1 MMHGPVADSPVAAAA
16 TAKGRGGPDM
26 HEIRPRLWLGSYG
39 PASDR
44 ASLAERGVTHIL
56 TVGVKTDLLGARQ
69 RVQLPPSEKD
79 PVTRVIVAVQDAS
92 HARLDRH
99 FDACS
104 TFIADALT
112 KGGAIFVHCQAGQS
126 RSPTIV
132 AAYLMREE
140 RLTALNALESIKRI
154 RSVIRPNCGFLDQL
168 RSFELRLNTAAPD
181 AEELPCSPELAADGR
196 KQVAAAIPSAGV
208 LAALSTADVGL
219 EIVDEDEDEEHD
231 EVEAPVSP
239 PVLQARQVDD
249 LFGTEELR
257 LRSDKLRAKYQQLR
271 TSASLLALATPLR
284 KRRLTSR
291 QGVMR

>member
-1 MMHGPVADSPVAAAA
+1 MTHGPVADSPVVAAA

-79 PVTRVIVAVQDAS
+79 PVTRVIVAVQDAP

-140 RLTALNALESIKRI
+140 RLTALSALESIKRI

-168 RSFELRLNTAAPD
+168 RSFELRLNTAAPE

-196 KQVAAAIPSAGV
+196 QQVAAVIPSAGV
-208 LAALSTADVGL
+208 LAELSKANVDL
-219 EIVDEDEDEEHD
+219 EIVDEDEEQD

-239 PVLQARQVDD
+239 PVLQVDD